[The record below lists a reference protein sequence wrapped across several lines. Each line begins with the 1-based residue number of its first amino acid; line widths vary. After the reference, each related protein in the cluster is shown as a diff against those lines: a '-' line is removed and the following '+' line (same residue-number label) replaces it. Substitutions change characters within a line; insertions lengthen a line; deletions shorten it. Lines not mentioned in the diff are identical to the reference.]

1 MRTTII
7 SSILAI
13 AIAAPALANPG
24 TDQLARSLGVA
35 PGAYSLAELV
45 RLNDAVEQ
53 GGIEGAEAVRFITS
67 GSTDVVS
74 SSNPAGAVTA
84 NEAQLIEL
92 AQLRNATLSADQ
104 ILAGL
109 RNDATAS
116 DRGVVTPTKALIA
129 RGLGV
134 DAAAFTTAELVA
146 LEAQATF
153 ADNAK

>member
-1 MRTTII
+1 MRTTILT
-7 SSILAI
+7 SILAI

-24 TDQLARSLGVA
+24 ADQLARSLGVE
-35 PGAYSLAELV
+35 PGTYSLSELV
-45 RLNDAVEQ
+45 RLNEAAE
-53 GGIEGAEAVRFITS
+53 EGSVTGAQIARFVTS
-67 GSTDVVS
+67 GGADVVS
-74 SSNPAGAVTA
+74 SSNPAGAITA
-84 NEAQLIEL
+84 NEAQLIER
-92 AQLRNATLSADQ
+92 AQIRNYTLSADQ

-109 RNDATAS
+109 RNDATVS

-134 DAAAFTTAELVA
+134 DAASFTTAELVA

>member
-1 MRTTII
+1 MRTTVL

-24 TDQLARSLGVA
+24 TDQLARNLGVE
-35 PGAYSLAELV
+35 PGTYSLAELV
-45 RLNDAVEQ
+45 RLNDAIEQ
-53 GGIEGAEAVRFITS
+53 GGIEGAQAARFITA
-67 GSTDVVS
+67 GSADVVS
-74 SSNPAGAVTA
+74 SSNPAGGVTT

-109 RNDATAS
+109 RNDATVS

-129 RGLGV
+129 ASLDV
-134 DAAAFTTAELVA
+134 DPAAYTTAELVA
-146 LEAQATF
+146 LEAQVNLDRD
-153 ADNAK
+153 DN